1 MPLLCEYKDIFG
13 KPGEGVHETRFLG
26 MAAVDLLGFI
36 ILVAGIV
43 MFFGTD
49 PTRTLLITTIITI
62 LLHYLFC
69 VPTALNKTLGLA

>member
-13 KPGEGVHETRFLG
+13 KPGEGLHETRFLG
-26 MAAVDLLGFI
+26 MAAMDLIGFI
-36 ILVAGIV
+36 VLVFGIV

-49 PTRTLLITTIITI
+49 PTQTLLITTIITI